1 MTTTLNVAEEAVV
14 GRRVTLTYHRDL
26 KLPDP
31 PAHPSIITR
40 ISEDKASL
48 WIRLDGKRYNL
59 AARPDYQGL
68 TYLDEVLDSVPAL
81 PMGPFTPTADNM
93 LGVWE
98 GVPLA
103 TVGED
108 GDDLVLLT
116 DDPDKARAAAIAY
129 DTETG
134 VDTSCVNYGR
144 LKAVWAVFEWEP
156 EDAEFPWTVR
166 WDAEEN
172 DDQAV
177 RIHYLP
183 A

>member
-1 MTTTLNVAEEAVV
+1 MTTTLSLAEKAVI

-26 KLPDP
+26 KLPNP
-31 PAHPSIITR
+31 PTHPGIITGVG
-40 ISEDKASL
+40 EDTASL

-59 AARPDYQGL
+59 PARPDYRGL
-68 TYLDEVLDSVPAL
+68 IYLDEVVPVPVL
-81 PMGPFTPTADNM
+81 PMGPFTPAAEDL

-108 GDDLVLLT
+108 GDDLILLT
-116 DDPDKARAAAIAY
+116 DDPDKARAAAFAY
-129 DTETG
+129 DTEIG
-134 VDTSCVNYGR
+134 VDTDFVNYGR
-144 LKAVWAVFEWEP
+144 LQAAWAVFEWQP

-166 WDAEEN
+166 WDAAEN